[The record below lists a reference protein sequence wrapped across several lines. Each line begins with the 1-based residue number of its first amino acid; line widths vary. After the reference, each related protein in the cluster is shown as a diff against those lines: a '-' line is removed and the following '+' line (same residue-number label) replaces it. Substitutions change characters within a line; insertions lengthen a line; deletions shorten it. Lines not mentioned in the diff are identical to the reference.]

1 MLEFDDAEVPE
12 AAKIKVVGVGGG
24 GGNALNTMITEGV
37 NGVEFIAANT
47 DLQALGNNL
56 ASTKI
61 QLGESLTNG
70 LGAGANP
77 EIGRDSALEDQGRIA
92 EAIEGADMVFVTAG
106 MGGGTGTGAA
116 PVIADIAHDTGA
128 LTVGVV
134 TKPFEFEGRR
144 RRRQAEQ
151 GIEHLEDAV
160 DTLITIPNQRLLAIA
175 GQDTTMIEAFKM
187 ADEVL
192 LQAVQGIS
200 DLITVG
206 GMVNVDFADVRTIMN
221 DQGRALMGSG
231 RASGQ
236 ERAVE
241 AAEMAVS
248 SPLLEDVSIEGA
260 TGILMNVTG
269 GTGMTIHEVNEAAS
283 YIEDVADRDAHI
295 IYGQVIDEDM
305 RDELEMTVIATG
317 FKDESDEEPSKA
329 PGRAADQSRR
339 SGFKRDRPSRGRN
352 RAKTDEHVAR
362 GRHDTGER
370 TTADRT
376 GEHPAAAADESG
388 DTTPGTNPAR
398 EKRTHGDGGSR
409 RASTSQEKEEG
420 EGDDG
425 RRASFIR
432 SSSGS
437 VQEVSG
443 GLSPREEEEMQVPT
457 FLRNREQDN

>member
-1 MLEFDDAEVPE
+1 MLEFDDAEAPE
-12 AAKIKVVGVGGG
+12 SADIKVVGVGGG

-56 ASTKI
+56 AQTKI
-61 QLGESLTNG
+61 QLGESLTDG

-77 EIGRDSALEDQGRIA
+77 EIGRDSALEDQSRIA
-92 EAIEGADMVFVTAG
+92 DALQGADMVFVTAG
-106 MGGGTGTGAA
+106 MGGGTGTGAT
-116 PVIADIAHDTGA
+116 PVIADIACDVGA

-134 TKPFEFEGRR
+134 TKPFDFEGRR

-151 GIEHLEDAV
+151 GIEHLETAA

-221 DQGRALMGSG
+221 DQGRALMGTG

-236 ERAVE
+236 NRAIE

-269 GTGMTIHEVNEAAS
+269 GTGMTIHEVSEAAGF
-283 YIEDVADRDAHI
+283 IEDVADRDAHI

-305 RDELEMTVIATG
+305 RDEIEMTVIATG
-317 FKDESDEEPSKA
+317 FEQSEQAREPRQRAAREERGSEQSGREGRQSSRDQSDRLSNPAPAEGGTEQPAAEQTDQPDPSERRRAATAESAPDEE
-329 PGRAADQSRR
+329 G
-339 SGFKRDRPSRGRN
+339 
-352 RAKTDEHVAR
+352 DE
-362 GRHDTGER
+362 
-370 TTADRT
+370 
-376 GEHPAAAADESG
+376 
-388 DTTPGTNPAR
+388 
-398 EKRTHGDGGSR
+398 
-409 RASTSQEKEEG
+409 
-420 EGDDG
+420 DG
-425 RRASFIR
+425 RRANFIR

-457 FLRNREQDN
+457 FLRNQQSGNTEN